1 MKPEIAI
8 TGMGAITPLGLN
20 ARDYWRALI
29 AGKSGVGPITR
40 FDASRLPTRIAAEVR
55 GFEEVWEPPKALARS
70 SARFMRY
77 AMAAA
82 EEALGQAG
90 ISRNENTAT
99 TGLCMATALGGAEE
113 LVHSGVD
120 YIESASGKISPHLVP
135 RAIGNMAGALL
146 AIDWGLHGPGFT
158 VTTACSAGGDALML
172 AAALI
177 QAGHADSMIVM
188 AGESAVEASI
198 ISSLSQARALSRRND
213 NPAAACRPFELNRD
227 GFIVGEGGGAI
238 YLETA
243 QIARRRGA
251 EILAILAGW
260 ANTLDAYHIT
270 APDPSGEWASLC
282 MVKALRS
289 AGMRPDEIGY
299 INAHG
304 TGTKLG
310 DKAESRAIEKVFGP
324 LGQAPAISSTKGATG
339 HLMGAGGLTEI
350 IACVFALR
358 ENLLPPTLNLVEAD
372 PQCNLDFVPLNARK
386 ADIRAAMSNSLGFG
400 GQNSSIIVRL
410 PD

>member
-8 TGMGAITPLGLN
+8 TGMGAVTPLGLN
-20 ARDYWRALI
+20 VKDYWAELT
-29 AGKSGVGPITR
+29 AGHSGVGPITR

-55 GFEEVWEPPKALARS
+55 GLEDVWEPPRALARS

-90 ISRNENTAT
+90 IRRDENTAA

-120 YIESASGKISPHLVP
+120 YAESASGKISPHLVP
-135 RAIGNMAGALL
+135 RSIGNMAGALL
-146 AIDWGLHGPGFT
+146 AIEWGFHGPGFT

-172 AAALI
+172 AATLML
-177 QAGHADSMIVM
+177 AGHAESMLVM
-188 AGESAVEASI
+188 AGESAVDASI
-198 ISSLSQARALSRRND
+198 ISSLSQARALSRRNED
-213 NPAAACRPFELNRD
+213 PAGACRPFELNRD

-243 QIARRRGA
+243 ERARQRGA

-270 APDPSGEWASLC
+270 APAPSGEWAGLC
-282 MVKALRS
+282 MSKALRRADMS
-289 AGMRPDEIGY
+289 PEEIGY

-310 DKAESRAIEKVFGP
+310 DEAESKAIQKVFGP
-324 LGQAPAISSTKGATG
+324 LGKAPPISSTKGATG
-339 HLMGAGGLTEI
+339 HLMGAGGLTEV
-350 IACVFALR
+350 IACVLALR

-372 PQCNLDFVPLNARK
+372 PLCNLDFVPLKARK
-386 ADIRAAMSNSLGFG
+386 ARIKAAMSNSLGFG

-410 PD
+410 PA